1 MNQSTVQK
9 AMSLRSLSKARIALT
24 LSILGLVIVFLMNF
38 YTGLM
43 TFAKY
48 GTCDPFRAGKI
59 EAIDQLVPFYV
70 METFAQFTTFVGIFV
85 AGIFAASLGTVAA
98 CLSSLSAVTIEDLLI
113 CGVNIKMTPE
123 KCTRYAK
130 WMNFGYGVA
139 SFGLIFLVE
148 GRGILQATLT
158 LNGLVGGILLGL
170 FSLGIFFKRAN
181 LKGALYGGMMA
192 MLCVVTIGI
201 FALTYAEEEAFLS
214 SSTDGCDCLVNK
226 TSSPIIEA
234 NGNGTWYESIYNI
247 NYMWYSMIGTC
258 LTVIFG
264 LLISILT
271 QFYEDWRIKKIS
283 ASTNDSI
290 ERFTSKTSVRKV
302 SAIMQSISQD
312 VTQSTSKIENKF
324 WNVITHA
331 HLHLPID
338 DDRRSTCND
347 ETVQVGEATQSGT
360 SVIGM
365 FNEKAPSGT
374 EDLKTCKM

>member
-1 MNQSTVQK
+1 
-9 AMSLRSLSKARIALT
+9 MSLRSLSKARIALT